1 MSDEELDKVKDF
13 YYQITGKKL
22 NLNANWTSLD
32 HVNIRRLFLNYRK
45 YIKIM
50 SNDIGIVRVIKK
62 HYM

>member
-13 YYQITGKKL
+13 YYRITGKKL
-22 NLNANWTSLD
+22 NLNTNWTSLE

-45 YIKIM
+45 YIKII

>member
-1 MSDEELDKVKDF
+1 MCDEELDIVQDF